1 MTIFHDLCFKS
12 FSERETFL
20 FWGKSADIYSL
31 KCIYFK
37 PYFYAPDK
45 IVEITYHFATFFI
58 IKFTNENLYFCRI
71 TTNQKY
77 KMYSNRD
84 SFQLYYKQNIRKYFE
99 TAANDITSSIS
110 RDTDDYILNVNVD
123 EYIDYLLNKYIID
136 FPTLLFDEV
145 SVDYH
150 EDEVP
155 SDYFDSMRWHVRE
168 RKSYPM
174 QIIEYYIPY
183 DGDINILEY
192 SPSSRIIHGG
202 GYNGKLSRTHEALKY
217 EFINFSYTP
226 EQINGVIENF
236 KNEINKNYQQLKS
249 DCNNLHQQ
257 LRGEIKNTVESRKQK
272 ILSQRNVLSSLGIP
286 LRKKNNTPKTFS
298 IPKPALRKKIVINR
312 PEVLEKGFK
321 PEPALDKETYNQI
334 LTYINDV
341 GKNFENKPSL
351 YSDKGEEDLRDHIL
365 LILDPNFE
373 LGSATGETF
382 NKSGKTDILLKYDS
396 SVVFIA
402 ECKFWN
408 GESQYLKTIDQ
419 LLGYLTWR
427 NSKSSVIIFSKNKEF
442 TDVLRKIELST
453 PKHSNF
459 LKFESKQG
467 ETWFNYKFHI
477 NGDRNRIID
486 LTVQVFNIP

>member
-1 MTIFHDLCFKS
+1 MYNNKGNFELYCK
-12 FSERETFL
+12 
-20 FWGKSADIYSL
+20 
-31 KCIYFK
+31 
-37 PYFYAPDK
+37 
-45 IVEITYHFATFFI
+45 
-58 IKFTNENLYFCRI
+58 ENIR
-71 TTNQKY
+71 N
-77 KMYSNRD
+77 
-84 SFQLYYKQNIRKYFE
+84 YYKTIADR
-99 TAANDITSSIS
+99 IISSVS
-110 RDTDDYILNVNVD
+110 RSTDEYVLNVNID
-123 EYIDYLLNKYIID
+123 DYLDYLLNDYLVD
-136 FPTLLFDEV
+136 FPNLFFDDA

-150 EDEVP
+150 EENVP
-155 SDYFDSMRWHVRE
+155 YEYFDRMRWSIEE
-168 RKSYPM
+168 RQSYPM
-174 QIIEYYIPY
+174 QIIEYYVPY
-183 DGDINILEY
+183 DGDIDLLEY
-192 SPSSRIIHGG
+192 SPMSKNPYGG
-202 GYNGKLSRTHEALKY
+202 LYKGKLSKTRESLKY
-217 EFINFSYTP
+217 EFINFKYETQKISK
-226 EQINGVIENF
+226 IIEDF
-236 KNEINKNYQQLKS
+236 KGEVMKNYHQLES
-249 DCNNLHQQ
+249 DCNSLHRQ
-257 LRGEIKNTVESRKQK
+257 LRGEIKNIIETRKEK
-272 ILSQRNVLSSLGIP
+272 ILSQKNVLSSLGIP
-286 LRKKNNTPKTFS
+286 LRKKNNTPETFS
-298 IPKPALRKKIVINR
+298 IPKPTLRKKIVINR

-402 ECKFWN
+402 ECKFWS

-486 LTVQVFNIP
+486 LAVQVFHIP